1 MLVLSCDA
9 IDVTDPNFNDQNIGV
24 WEDWTGGNNYTY
36 IEITSSEVSFYYF
49 DGFYRCSDI
58 KRYSI
63 QDIQA
68 NGVYTLQP
76 LDQSAGTQS
85 ITMGFSRNDRWL
97 HVRDLSLSNSSVGT
111 QEESSEEVNEVETQI
126 FNASDK
132 DLTELEA
139 PCGSYPFMGV
149 WEQKLSDEVTGY
161 LHITEEII
169 EVIAYLV
176 PQSCFSVIT
185 LNIESITEVQ
195 QAYELVVKEE
205 GDSTGETQELLEF
218 FVLPDYLLLKRI
230 ENGFTITETYTPSN
244 LDVSGGLNAC
254 SNP

>member
-1 MLVLSCDA
+1 
-9 IDVTDPNFNDQNIGV
+9 
-24 WEDWTGGNNYTY
+24 
-36 IEITSSEVSFYYF
+36 
-49 DGFYRCSDI
+49 
-58 KRYSI
+58 
-63 QDIQA
+63 
-68 NGVYTLQP
+68 
-76 LDQSAGTQS
+76 
-85 ITMGFSRNDRWL
+85 
-97 HVRDLSLSNSSVGT
+97 
-111 QEESSEEVNEVETQI
+111 
-126 FNASDK
+126 
-132 DLTELEA
+132 
-139 PCGSYPFMGV
+139 
-149 WEQKLSDEVTGY
+149 VTGY

-205 GDSTGETQELLEF
+205 GDATGETQELLEF

>member
-36 IEITSSEVSFYYF
+36 IEITSSEVSFYYY
-49 DGFYRCSDI
+49 DGVYRCSDI

-76 LDQSAGTQS
+76 LDQNSGSES
-85 ITMGFSRNDRWL
+85 ITIGFSRNDRWL
-97 HVRDLSLSNSSVGT
+97 HVRDLSLSSSSAST
-111 QEESSEEVNEVETQI
+111 QEENSEEVSEVETQI
-126 FNASDK
+126 FNASVK

-176 PQSCFSVIT
+176 PQSCYSVVT

-195 QAYELVVKEE
+195 QAYELVVQEE
-205 GDSTGETQELLEF
+205 GDATGETQEQLEF
-218 FVLPDYLLLKRI
+218 FVFPDYLLLKRF
-230 ENGFTITETYTPSN
+230 ENGFAITETYTQSN
-244 LDVSGGLNAC
+244 LDVSGDLNAC